1 MVTKSSGLYH
11 TRYSHRT
18 RSHVSHMQL
27 SRLGTLLLIAFVDFR
42 TRGASP
48 PHASTSSSPSS
59 FVSPRAPATVPG
71 ALFIFTC
78 AVPRLPVAP
87 TLLCVQFEI
96 EKKREKDPESAAAG
110 QRASSKPAPMLRCP
124 TQPQCGR
131 APLRHHGRRE
141 SPPSAAPGVVV
152 RCARGAPQVSRIEA
166 ASPVAAT
173 TAAAAAKAERGDAR
187 PSLAERLRLGSLL
200 EDGLSYK
207 EIFIVRSYEVGINKT
222 ATVETIANLLQ
233 VRSRAR
239 AVGSGSLL
247 PTVRTCALWR
257 PHFLA

>member
-1 MVTKSSGLYH
+1 M
-11 TRYSHRT
+11 
-18 RSHVSHMQL
+18 
-27 SRLGTLLLIAFVDFR
+27 
-42 TRGASP
+42 
-48 PHASTSSSPSS
+48 
-59 FVSPRAPATVPG
+59 
-71 ALFIFTC
+71 
-78 AVPRLPVAP
+78 
-87 TLLCVQFEI
+87 
-96 EKKREKDPESAAAG
+96 
-110 QRASSKPAPMLRCP
+110 
-124 TQPQCGR
+124 
-131 APLRHHGRRE
+131 
-141 SPPSAAPGVVV
+141 
-152 RCARGAPQVSRIEA
+152 SRIEA

-247 PTVRTCALWR
+247 PRVRTCALWR